1 MSLAFLVR
9 LCDWDSFFMYLCM
22 PMLSFVCLQWKILI
36 RNFCRCIIVDST
48 RRGKSMPD
56 ALSKTIGIWI
66 VVLNRLLFD
75 QRPDSHELMSPSE
88 VVSDSEH
95 AQIEDRLNRFVEE
108 VRRLD
113 LNLDELREKVK
124 KPMRPYWVTP
134 ATSLDSLPKPS
145 DDDAF
150 ATVVLCTAS
159 SKPSFEVRND
169 PDYVQG
175 AADDHEA
182 WSCGLRAPVF
192 WKNSKL
198 LLTTAEDDLPE
209 KIAELV
215 NDSASEKN
223 ATLPFLIKPTTSVFV
238 GDESTIEQASSTI
251 DVLVYCGPDVDP
263 AIRKRIET
271 RGGKVVHLSCTSGKN
286 GSRQLRTSLQ
296 NLEDL
301 EKIEKSS
308 PAILIAGQ
316 DGKDMAVGAALAIV
330 CSFVDESGK
339 LDCTNRQPTTNKA
352 EIKKRLS
359 WIIVSKADAAP
370 SRATLQSV
378 NSFLMG

>member
-1 MSLAFLVR
+1 
-9 LCDWDSFFMYLCM
+9 
-22 PMLSFVCLQWKILI
+22 
-36 RNFCRCIIVDST
+36 
-48 RRGKSMPD
+48 
-56 ALSKTIGIWI
+56 
-66 VVLNRLLFD
+66 
-75 QRPDSHELMSPSE
+75 
-88 VVSDSEH
+88 
-95 AQIEDRLNRFVEE
+95 
-108 VRRLD
+108 

-134 ATSLDSLPKPS
+134 ATSLDSLSKPS

-182 WSCGLRAPVF
+182 WSCGLTAPVF
-192 WKNSKL
+192 WKKSAML
-198 LLTTAEDDLPE
+198 LSTAEDDLPA
-209 KIAELV
+209 KIAELA
-215 NDSASEKN
+215 NESANVKD
-223 ATLPFLIKPTTSVFV
+223 ATLAALIKPTTSVFV
-238 GDESTIEQASSTI
+238 GDESTIKKASSSI
-251 DVLVYCGPDVDP
+251 DILVYCGPSVDP
-263 AIRKRIET
+263 AVRKRIET

-296 NLEDL
+296 NLEAL
-301 EKIEKSS
+301 ETIEKAN
-308 PAILIAGQ
+308 PTMLIAGQ
-316 DGKDMAVGAALAIV
+316 DGKDMAVGAALAVV
-330 CSFVDESGK
+330 CSLVHETGK

-359 WIIVSKADAAP
+359 WIIVSKPDAAP

-378 NSFLMG
+378 NSYLMG

>member
-1 MSLAFLVR
+1 MYMLWFFGMFWIGFDR
-9 LCDWDSFFMYLCM
+9 LSH
-22 PMLSFVCLQWKILI
+22 
-36 RNFCRCIIVDST
+36 RCIIVDST

-75 QRPDSHELMSPSE
+75 QRLDSHELMTPSE

-95 AQIEDRLNRFVEE
+95 AQIEERVDRFIEE

-113 LNLDELREKVK
+113 LNLDELREKAK

-134 ATSLDSLPKPS
+134 ATSLDSLSKPS
-145 DDDAF
+145 DDDTF
-150 ATVVLCTAS
+150 NTVVLCTAS
-159 SKPSFEVRND
+159 SKPSFEFRND

-182 WSCGLRAPVF
+182 WSCGLTAPLF
-192 WKNSKL
+192 WKNSEML
-198 LLTTAEDDLPE
+198 LSTAEDDLPA
-209 KIAELV
+209 KIAQLTNE
-215 NDSASEKN
+215 SASVKD
-223 ATLPFLIKPTTSVFV
+223 AALPTLIKPMTSLYV
-238 GDESTIEQASSTI
+238 GDESTIEQASSSI
-251 DVLVYCGPDVDP
+251 DVLVHCGPTVDP
-263 AIRKRIET
+263 KIREAIEK

-286 GSRQLRTSLQ
+286 GSRQLRASLQ
-296 NLEDL
+296 NLDGL
-301 EKIEKSS
+301 EKFEK
-308 PAILIAGQ
+308 PNPTILVAGQ

-330 CSFVDESGK
+330 CSFVDESGR

-359 WIIVSKADAAP
+359 WIIVSKPDAAP

-378 NSFLMG
+378 NSYLMG

>member
-1 MSLAFLVR
+1 
-9 LCDWDSFFMYLCM
+9 
-22 PMLSFVCLQWKILI
+22 
-36 RNFCRCIIVDST
+36 
-48 RRGKSMPD
+48 MPD

-66 VVLNRLLFD
+66 VVLNRLLFE
-75 QRPDSHELMSPSE
+75 QRPDSHELMTPSE

-95 AQIEDRLNRFVEE
+95 AQIEERLDRFVEE

-134 ATSLDSLPKPS
+134 ATSLDSLSKPS

-182 WSCGLRAPVF
+182 WSCGLTAPVF
-192 WKNSKL
+192 WKKSAML
-198 LLTTAEDDLPE
+198 LSTAEDDLPA
-209 KIAELV
+209 KIAELA
-215 NDSASEKN
+215 NESANVKD
-223 ATLPFLIKPTTSVFV
+223 ATLAALIKPTTSVFV
-238 GDESTIEQASSTI
+238 GDESTIKKASSSI
-251 DVLVYCGPDVDP
+251 DILVYCGPSVDP
-263 AIRKRIET
+263 AVRKRIET

-296 NLEDL
+296 NLEAL
-301 EKIEKSS
+301 ETIEKAN
-308 PAILIAGQ
+308 PTMLIAGQ
-316 DGKDMAVGAALAIV
+316 DGKDMAVGAALAVV
-330 CSFVDESGK
+330 CSLVHETGK

-359 WIIVSKADAAP
+359 WIIVSKPDAAP

-378 NSFLMG
+378 NSYLMG

>member
-1 MSLAFLVR
+1 
-9 LCDWDSFFMYLCM
+9 
-22 PMLSFVCLQWKILI
+22 
-36 RNFCRCIIVDST
+36 
-48 RRGKSMPD
+48 MPD

-75 QRPDSHELMSPSE
+75 QRPDSHELMTPSE

-95 AQIEDRLNRFVEE
+95 TQIEERLDRFVEE

-113 LNLDELREKVK
+113 LNLDELRERVK

-134 ATSLDSLPKPS
+134 ATSLDSLSNAS
-145 DDDAF
+145 DDDTF

-182 WSCGLRAPVF
+182 WSCGLTAPVF
-192 WKNSKL
+192 WKNSDVL
-198 LLTTAEDDLPE
+198 LSTAEDDLPA

-215 NDSASEKN
+215 NESASVKD
-223 ATLPFLIKPTTSVFV
+223 AALPALIKPTTCVFV
-238 GDESTIEQASSTI
+238 GDESTIEQANPTI
-251 DVLVYCGPDVDP
+251 DVLVYCGLAVKPE
-263 AIRKRIET
+263 IRERIEKS
-271 RGGKVVHLSCTSGKN
+271 GGKVVHLSCTSGKN

-296 NLEDL
+296 NLEAL
-301 EKIEKSS
+301 EKIEKAN
-308 PAILIAGQ
+308 PTILVAGQ

-330 CSFVDESGK
+330 CSFVDENGK
-339 LDCTNRQPTTNKA
+339 LNCNNRQPTTNKA

-359 WIIVSKADAAP
+359 WIIVSKPDAAP

-378 NSFLMG
+378 NSYLMG

>member
-1 MSLAFLVR
+1 
-9 LCDWDSFFMYLCM
+9 
-22 PMLSFVCLQWKILI
+22 
-36 RNFCRCIIVDST
+36 
-48 RRGKSMPD
+48 MPD

-66 VVLNRLLFD
+66 VVINRLLFSE
-75 QRPDSHELMSPSE
+75 RPDSHELMTPSE

-95 AQIEDRLNRFVEE
+95 AQIEERLDRFVEE

-134 ATSLDSLPKPS
+134 ATSLESLSKPS
-145 DDDAF
+145 DNDTF

-182 WSCGLRAPVF
+182 WSCGLTAPVF
-192 WKNSKL
+192 WKNSAIL
-198 LLTTAEDDLPE
+198 LSTAEDDLPA

-215 NDSASEKN
+215 SDSTTKKDV
-223 ATLPFLIKPTTSVFV
+223 TLPAVIKPTTSLYI
-238 GDESTIEQASSTI
+238 GDESTIEQASQTI
-251 DVLVYCGPDVDP
+251 DVLVYCGTSVDP
-263 AIRKRIET
+263 EIRRRIET
-271 RGGKVVHLSCTSGKN
+271 RGGTVIHLSCTSGKN

-296 NLEDL
+296 NLDTL
-301 EKIEKSS
+301 GKTDKQDPIV
-308 PAILIAGQ
+308 LVAGP
-316 DGKDMAVGAALAIV
+316 DDRDMAVGAALAIV
-330 CSFVDESGK
+330 CSFVDESGR
-339 LDCTNRQPTTNKA
+339 LNCTNRQSDTNKA

-359 WIIVSKADAAP
+359 WIIVSKPDAAP

-378 NSFLMG
+378 NSYLMG

>member
-1 MSLAFLVR
+1 M
-9 LCDWDSFFMYLCM
+9 
-22 PMLSFVCLQWKILI
+22 I
-36 RNFCRCIIVDST
+36 RRCIIVDST

-75 QRPDSHELMSPSE
+75 QRSDSHELMTPSE

-95 AQIEDRLNRFVEE
+95 AQIEERLDRFVEE
-108 VRRLD
+108 MRRLD

-134 ATSLDSLPKPS
+134 ATSLDSLSKPL
-145 DDDAF
+145 DDDIF

-182 WSCGLRAPVF
+182 WSCGLTASVF
-192 WKNSKL
+192 WNNSAML
-198 LLTTAEDDLPE
+198 LSTAEDDLPA
-209 KIAELV
+209 KIAELI
-215 NDSASEKN
+215 NEL
-223 ATLPFLIKPTTSVFV
+223 ATKKDVALPAPIKPTVSVFI

-251 DVLVYCGPDVDP
+251 DILVYCGPTVDP
-263 AIRKRIET
+263 SLRKRIET
-271 RGGKVVHLSCTSGKN
+271 RGGTVIHLSCTSGKN

-296 NLEDL
+296 SLEEL
-301 EKIEKSS
+301 EKVEKAD
-308 PAILIAGQ
+308 PTILVAGQ
-316 DGKDMAVGAALAIV
+316 DGRDMAVGAALAIV
-330 CSFVDESGK
+330 CSYVDESGK
-339 LDCTNRQPTTNKA
+339 LDCIHRQPTINKA

-359 WIIVSKADAAP
+359 WIIVSKPDAAP

-378 NSFLMG
+378 NSYIMG

>member
-1 MSLAFLVR
+1 MFWYDIDR
-9 LCDWDSFFMYLCM
+9 LF
-22 PMLSFVCLQWKILI
+22 
-36 RNFCRCIIVDST
+36 RRCIIVDST

-66 VVLNRLLFD
+66 VVLNRLLFNS
-75 QRPDSHELMSPSE
+75 RPDSHELMTPSE

-95 AQIEDRLNRFVEE
+95 AQIEERLDRFVEE
-108 VRRLD
+108 VHRLD

-134 ATSLDSLPKPS
+134 ATSLGSLSRPA
-145 DDDAF
+145 DEDIF
-150 ATVVLCTAS
+150 NTVVLCTAS
-159 SKPSFEVRND
+159 SKPSSEVRND

-182 WSCGLRAPVF
+182 WSCGLTAPVF
-192 WKNSKL
+192 WKNSEML
-198 LLTTAEDDLPE
+198 LSTAEDDLPA

-215 NDSASEKN
+215 NESVSVKN
-223 ATLPFLIKPTTSVFV
+223 AALPALIKPTTSLYI

-251 DVLVYCGPDVDP
+251 DVLVYCGPTVDP
-263 AIRKRIET
+263 KIREGIEK

-286 GSRQLRTSLQ
+286 GSRQLRASLQ
-296 NLEDL
+296 NLDGL
-301 EKIEKSS
+301 EKFEKPN
-308 PAILIAGQ
+308 PAILVAGQ

-330 CSFVDESGK
+330 CSFVDESGR

-359 WIIVSKADAAP
+359 WIIVSKPDAAP

-378 NSFLMG
+378 NSYLMG

>member
-1 MSLAFLVR
+1 MVR
-9 LCDWDSFFMYLCM
+9 
-22 PMLSFVCLQWKILI
+22 
-36 RNFCRCIIVDST
+36 RCIIVDST

-75 QRPDSHELMSPSE
+75 QRPDSHELMTPSE

-95 AQIEDRLNRFVEE
+95 AQIEERLDRFVEE

-113 LNLDELREKVK
+113 LKLDELREKVK

-134 ATSLDSLPKPS
+134 ATSLESLSEPS
-145 DDDAF
+145 DDDTF

-182 WSCGLRAPVF
+182 WSCGLTAPVF
-192 WKNSKL
+192 WNNSAML
-198 LLTTAEDDLPE
+198 LLTAEDDLPA
-209 KIAELV
+209 KIAEMV
-215 NDSASEKN
+215 NESATKKDV
-223 ATLPFLIKPTTSVFV
+223 ALPALIKPTTFVFI

-251 DVLVYCGPDVDP
+251 DILVYCGPIVDP
-263 AIRKRIET
+263 SIRKSIET
-271 RGGKVVHLSCTSGKN
+271 RAGRVVHLPCTSGKN

-296 NLEDL
+296 NLEEL
-301 EKIEKSS
+301 EKIEKTS
-308 PAILIAGQ
+308 PTILVAGQ
-316 DGKDMAVGAALAIV
+316 DGKDMAIGAALAIV
-330 CSFVDESGK
+330 CSYVDESGK
-339 LDCTNRQPTTNKA
+339 LDCIHRQPTTNKA

-359 WIIVSKADAAP
+359 WIIVSKPDAAP

-378 NSFLMG
+378 NSYLMG